1 MSGELA
7 GAEGFVTEVEQE
19 TIQKIEKNLKRRFAV
34 GSQVRFSPL
43 TSYFCPRWPD
53 FVQLAD
59 HISYETR
66 GLPNFIRNNVTFLR
80 LFFLFSTIFQIV
92 SCKMQHEEPLGADV
106 CLSVCMCGSISFFLP
121 FTQKIF
127 RQPIPE
133 NLWPKPIFFA
143 DAPMKKK

>member
-66 GLPNFIRNNVTFLR
+66 WSTEFYPEQCNYSKAVIFIFNN
-80 LFFLFSTIFQIV
+80 
-92 SCKMQHEEPLGADV
+92 
-106 CLSVCMCGSISFFLP
+106 IS
-121 FTQKIF
+121 
-127 RQPIPE
+127 
-133 NLWPKPIFFA
+133 NC
-143 DAPMKKK
+143 